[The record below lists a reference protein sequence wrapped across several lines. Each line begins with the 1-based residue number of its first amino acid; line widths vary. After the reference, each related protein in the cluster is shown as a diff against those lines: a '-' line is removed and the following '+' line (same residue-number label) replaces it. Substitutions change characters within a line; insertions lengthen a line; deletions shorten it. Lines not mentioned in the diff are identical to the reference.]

1 MKGTEPSRER
11 AGEKLR
17 DGEIEREMGRTR
29 ESKESPPTARV
40 DMKAEERSNIEKEME
55 KEGLMDL
62 KISSKREETAALRC
76 VAAGCGCGAVAIM
89 TRGAGWS

>member
-11 AGEKLR
+11 TGEKLR
-17 DGEIEREMGRTR
+17 DGEIEREMGRMR
-29 ESKESPPTARV
+29 ESKESPTAKV
-40 DMKAEERSNIEKEME
+40 DMKAEKGSNMEKEME

-76 VAAGCGCGAVAIM
+76 VAGCGCGAVAIM
-89 TRGAGWS
+89 PRGAGWS